1 MASHRLVV
9 GADLVDM
16 FHGSRTDYQD
26 FLAQKAEAQA
36 EKFIDVHMP
45 ALRIQMGSEIRRI
58 KMEEGRNFPEM
69 IKDYRKRHLLSLD
82 KMAKKAG
89 LTKATLYRIEHGK
102 NAPNQL
108 TRWKIEKLL
117 NEDN

>member
-1 MASHRLVV
+1 MYRCAYASI
-9 GADLVDM
+9 ADTN
-16 FHGSRTDYQD
+16 G
-26 FLAQKAEAQA
+26 
-36 EKFIDVHMP
+36 
-45 ALRIQMGSEIRRI
+45 RRNKNKEEP

-69 IKDYRKRHLLSLD
+69 IKDYRKKHLLSLD
-82 KMAKKAG
+82 KMAKKAN

-108 TRWKIEKLL
+108 TRWKLEKLL